1 MIYKVLKIENL
12 KTFEIKTKQNLYYYF
27 CLGHHW
33 NWNMLLKIVK
43 YVNFSEYDW
52 VRGGKLAVEM
62 YQNLDL
68 L

>member
-12 KTFEIKTKQNLYYYF
+12 KTFEIKTKNYIF
-27 CLGHHW
+27 FVLGHHW
-33 NWNMLLKIVK
+33 NWNKLLKLVK
-43 YVNFSEYDW
+43 YVHFSEYDW
-52 VRGGKLAVEM
+52 VRGGKLVVEM